1 FCAGARGESLPLR
14 CTWVVFGGYSV
25 AELLLSVVIPTRNRL
40 GFLQE
45 AVESVRRQTYA
56 NWELIVVDDASE
68 DGTWVWLCSL
78 NDLRI
83 RTFRLEHRSERS
95 IARNQGLSKARG
107 EFALFLDDDDLLH
120 SRALKRLTKALHRRP

>member
-1 FCAGARGESLPLR
+1 MSLLVGRRISGGPPRNRRGNLTGRSMNGCYPL
-14 CTWVVFGGYSV
+14 VS
-25 AELLLSVVIPTRNRL
+25 AVIPTRNRL

-45 AVESVRRQTYA
+45 AVESARRQTYA

-107 EFALFLDDDDLLH
+107 EFALFLDDDDLLQ
-120 SRALKRLTKALHRRP
+120 SL